1 MPFYSVI
8 DRKFLIEQ
16 IELLG
21 LFNPVLL
28 KQAFDEERPFC
39 IDEEVDVEGRR
50 GMIRHSFSKDGEA
63 VLEVKIDGMIPAS
76 IRLNGDSL
84 SIQGLDGLS
93 SSLGGACRPIRSLE
107 DFC

>member
-8 DRKFLIEQ
+8 DRKLLIEQ

-28 KQAFDEERPFC
+28 KQAFGGERTFS
-39 IDEEVDVEGRR
+39 IDEEVDVEGRK
-50 GMIRHSFSKDGEA
+50 GMIRHSLSKDGEA
-63 VLEVKIDGMIPAS
+63 VLEVKIDGTIPAS
-76 IRLNGDSL
+76 IRMNGDSL
-84 SIQGLDGLS
+84 SIQGLDGLF
-93 SSLGGACRPIRSLE
+93 SSLDRACRSVRSLE